1 LGLFILT
8 KQQSTARFVQPICK
22 QLWPR
27 LLAEIKLG
35 KGCNQSLFGA
45 FNTHA
50 GRRGI
55 IGL

>member
-8 KQQSTARFVQPICK
+8 KQQSTARLVQPICK

-50 GRRGI
+50 GRKGI